1 MREYIIINDD
11 NSVSI
16 APLASDGHLPPDE
29 RDDIC
34 SIAEAKPGDYQF
46 PAFIDQVGKICNLD
60 KLGIADYLNLL
71 TIYRKS

>member
-1 MREYIIINDD
+1 MKDFIIINDD
-11 NSVSI
+11 SSVSI

-34 SIAEAKPGDYQF
+34 SIAEAKPGDYEF
-46 PAFIDQVGKICNLD
+46 PAFVSKIGKYCDLNRLD
-60 KLGIADYLNLL
+60 IADYLNLL